1 MDNLKPRGL
10 YGKYIIYK
18 STGEPLDGPAFVLRY
33 DRDPAAAAALAY
45 YADQVEASNATLA
58 ADLRAMLAAVQRT
71 EVNTMT
77 KYLLIEERDNSVRLI
92 SERLLYTAALAEMEF
107 EAVEC
112 REVELLAPPV
122 VQREPWCEKHRTTD
136 SWLTYWIYEVDAGH
150 AVDEEDLYEIVTHG
164 RIVWEGEVA
173 DE

>member
-136 SWLTYWIYEVDAGH
+136 DLLRYHIYEVDADRQI
-150 AVDEEDLYEIVTHG
+150 DEDDIYEIVTFG
-164 RIVWEGEVA
+164 KLSEPGENP